1 VLERNDRRRAVAD
14 PDDVVDGDEPAEDL
28 VEVGHTAA
36 HRPARTGTAGRHRHE
51 AMLIRGWKS
60 DSGGVDWC
68 VTTSKESP
76 MTAPTVSST
85 APTPHA
91 AGIPPELR
99 EHLAQQ
105 LGEQRANLLAR
116 VNRLGVDIEAL
127 HTMTATRGQGETEH
141 SSSET
146 ERAVVEQLEAGTSEA
161 LEDIAYALARIDD
174 GSY

>member
-1 VLERNDRRRAVAD
+1 
-14 PDDVVDGDEPAEDL
+14 
-28 VEVGHTAA
+28 
-36 HRPARTGTAGRHRHE
+36 
-51 AMLIRGWKS
+51 
-60 DSGGVDWC
+60 
-68 VTTSKESP
+68 

-146 ERAVVEQLEAGTSEA
+146 ERAVVEQLEAGTREA

-174 GSY
+174 GSYGLCSACGVPIGTDRLVALPHTSHCISCAR